1 MKTNYLLAA
10 FAATLLATGCFQDV
24 HEIDPSKNVGYVVPE
39 LNWKNPSLAGTDIH
53 DLLVV
58 VDGQGEAYTKHYTN
72 VRDIARE
79 PLEVPVG
86 ESEILVLAN
95 ASEADGYQISGLPAT
110 KFTMMEAMLCI
121 GKDIPAQNCYAA
133 ISPVKMISGVI
144 KKPLLPLCP
153 VFPTLEMIMS
163 NIPQDLKVLAVQG
176 DVAAGVRLVEQDGR
190 FGVGSTE
197 QIDDRVLGLVDGT
210 PCTVLTHPTV
220 SGKVECSIT
229 FEVFEPDPAVKNNMV
244 AKPRQGIVDYA
255 LILTYVV
262 KLDVPL
268 VCGTNYKIEMDFNS
282 MYPEMHLSSYS
293 ISDWEIGFTY
303 EGRAY

>member
-1 MKTNYLLAA
+1 MIVAL
-10 FAATLLATGCFQDV
+10 AATLLATGCFQDI
-24 HEIDPSKNVGYVVPE
+24 HEIDPSKHVGYVVPE
-39 LNWKNPSLAGTDIH
+39 LNWGDPALAGTEIH
-53 DLLVV
+53 DLLVSV
-58 VDGQGEAYTKHYTN
+58 YSGEDSYSKHYTN

-79 PLEVPVG
+79 PLEVPAG

-95 ASEADGYQISGLPAT
+95 ATEADGYQISGLPAT

-133 ISPVKMISGVI
+133 ISPVNMITGVI

-153 VFPTLEMIMS
+153 VFPTLELIMS

-190 FGVGSTE
+190 VGTGSAE
-197 QIDDRVLGLVDGT
+197 QIDDRVLGLVNGT
-210 PCTVLTHPTV
+210 PSTVLTHPTV
-220 SGKVECSIT
+220 AGKKECSIT
-229 FEVFEPDPAVKNNMV
+229 FEVFEPDPTVKNSMV
-244 AKPRQGIVDYA
+244 AQPRQGIVDYA

-282 MYPEMHLSSYS
+282 MFPEMHLSSYT

-303 EGRAY
+303 DGRAY